1 MGANGDGD
9 NENMDDFDDFDDD
22 NKKDNSQA
30 SQSGAGGGGGSDDSG
45 GGDSDNE
52 ETLSQ
57 TVQEP
62 TVDRFA
68 HEDANAGKRTVHVG
82 TERINLKNIE
92 KLLGTPA
99 IMADIPQALLI
110 YQMYERLDPKGDLKV
125 HQTTDSTE
133 GKFDTP
139 PKGHEKKGDK
149 EEREKLQKA
158 FRGRRRLIEIPG
170 QHGPTSFDKPT
181 RNLLMHPSAFI
192 VDIQASFF
200 VMMVISAEKHSIDVP
215 LITEIASGAF

>member
-1 MGANGDGD
+1 MDEDLDD
-9 NENMDDFDDFDDD
+9 NVDDFDDD
-22 NKKDNSQA
+22 KKDNSQA
-30 SQSGAGGGGGSDDSG
+30 SQSGAGGGGGSDDSVGG
-45 GGDSDNE
+45 GGDSDDE

-57 TVQEP
+57 TVLEP

-68 HEDANAGKRTVHVG
+68 HENANGGKRTVHVG
-82 TERINLKNIE
+82 TERINLENID

-110 YQMYERLDPKGDLKV
+110 YQVYQRLDPKGDLKV

-158 FRGRRRLIEIPG
+158 FCGRG
-170 QHGPTSFDKPT
+170 D
-181 RNLLMHPSAFI
+181 
-192 VDIQASFF
+192 
-200 VMMVISAEKHSIDVP
+200 
-215 LITEIASGAF
+215 

>member
-1 MGANGDGD
+1 MDEDLDD
-9 NENMDDFDDFDDD
+9 NVDDFDDD
-22 NKKDNSQA
+22 KKDNSQA
-30 SQSGAGGGGGSDDSG
+30 SQSGAGGGGSDDSVGG
-45 GGDSDNE
+45 GGDSDDE

-57 TVQEP
+57 TVLEP

-68 HEDANAGKRTVHVG
+68 HENANGGKRTVHVG
-82 TERINLKNIE
+82 TERINLENIE

-110 YQMYERLDPKGDLKV
+110 FQVYRRLDNQGLLKDLLKV

-158 FRGRRRLIEIPG
+158 FCGRG
-170 QHGPTSFDKPT
+170 D
-181 RNLLMHPSAFI
+181 
-192 VDIQASFF
+192 
-200 VMMVISAEKHSIDVP
+200 
-215 LITEIASGAF
+215 